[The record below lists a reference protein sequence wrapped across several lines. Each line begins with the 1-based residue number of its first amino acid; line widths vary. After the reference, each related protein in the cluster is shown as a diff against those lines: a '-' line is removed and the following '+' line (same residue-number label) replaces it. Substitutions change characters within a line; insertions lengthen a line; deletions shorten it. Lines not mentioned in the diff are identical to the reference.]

1 MNEPYSE
8 HFTVG
13 DSRMMVFA
21 MQHEDGKLAWI
32 VSSTDHNVQIQISG
46 QDSAGLIELK
56 DFRKAIDGAVKFLNE
71 KQKEFNGGKEK
82 NNDESAK

>member
-21 MQHEDGKLAWI
+21 MQHDDGKLAWI
-32 VSSTDHNVQIQISG
+32 ISSTDHNVQIQISG
-46 QDSAGLIELK
+46 QDVAGLHELK
-56 DFRKAIDGAVKFLNE
+56 DLKKAVDGAIKFLND
-71 KQKEFNGGKEK
+71 KHKEFNGGKEK
-82 NNDESAK
+82 NNDETTK